1 MGTTTIDA
9 DGWSRR
15 GEEGPAVVALGG
27 GHGLSAT
34 LRALRHVT
42 HRLCAVVTVADD
54 GGSSGRLRR
63 EFDCLPPGD
72 LRMALASL
80 CDESEWGL
88 TWRDVLQHRF
98 RGEGG
103 LDNHALGNLLI
114 LALWQLLDDDVAG
127 LDWVGR
133 LLGIQGRVIPM
144 SPTPLVIEAEI
155 VDGAARHHVSGQVT
169 VARTRGRLEDV
180 HLAPEDADA
189 HPAAVEAIKEADWV
203 VLGPGS
209 WYTSVLPHLILPPMR
224 EALVATS
231 ARKVVVLNLSA
242 QRGETDGM
250 TAADHLRV
258 MARYAPRLR
267 LDVVL
272 ADPSTVE
279 DLDDLERVAGQL
291 GATVVL
297 RQVRTGDGLCHH
309 DPLRLAAAFRDAFD
323 GVVGDV
329 GGPGREGA

>member
-1 MGTTTIDA
+1 MPTTVDAMGFA
-9 DGWSRR
+9 RR

-42 HRLCAVVTVADD
+42 HRLTAVVTVADD
-54 GGSSGRLRR
+54 GGSSGRLRD

-98 RGEGG
+98 TGKGE

-114 LALWQLLDDDVAG
+114 LSLWQLLGDELSG

-133 LLGIQGRVIPM
+133 LLGIRGRVIPM
-144 SPTPLVIEAEI
+144 SVQPLVIEADV
-155 VDGAARHHVSGQVT
+155 VDGPFRRHAVGQVS
-169 VARTRGRLEDV
+169 VATALGRLEDV
-180 HLAPEDADA
+180 RVVPEDAQA
-189 HPAAVEAIKEADWV
+189 HPAALAAIDEADWV

-209 WYTSVLPHLILPPMR
+209 WFTSVLPHLLLPSLR
-224 EALVATS
+224 ESLVSTKAKI
-231 ARKVVVLNLSA
+231 AVVLNLSA

-250 TAADHLRV
+250 NPADHLLA
-258 MARYAPRLR
+258 MARYAPNLNV
-267 LDVVL
+267 DIVI
-272 ADPSTVE
+272 ADPSTV
-279 DLDDLERVAGQL
+279 DDVDQLERVAAL
-291 GATVVL
+291 MGAQVFL
-297 RQVRTGDGLCHH
+297 RQVRTGNGSAEH
-309 DPLRLAAAFRDAFD
+309 DALRLAAAFRDAFD
-323 GVVGDV
+323 HVLGDV
-329 GGPGREGA
+329 SDSNETSS